1 MANIMNKLFGGSSK
15 SSTTEDEYTELDLT
29 KYEEVMD
36 DEPAQTYIRVAEL
49 TNLNELTSLKK
60 EIYDGNIVMIDI
72 SHIKVDK
79 LLLDRALKDLKEVV
93 LDVHGDIAGIKDDQ
107 VLVTPTGIKIDR
119 SKIIGGRY

>member
-15 SSTTEDEYTELDLT
+15 SSTLEDEYTELDLT
-29 KYEEVMD
+29 RYEEVID
-36 DEPAQTYIRVAEL
+36 EEPAETYIRVAEL

-72 SHIKVDK
+72 SNIKVDK
-79 LLLDRALKDLKEVV
+79 LLLDRALKDLKDVV
-93 LDVHGDIAGIKDDQ
+93 MDVHGDIAGIKDDQ

-119 SKIIGGRY
+119 SKLTGGRY

>member
-1 MANIMNKLFGGSSK
+1 MANIVNKLFGGSSK

-29 KYEEVMD
+29 KYEEVID
-36 DEPAQTYIRVAEL
+36 DEPAETYIRVAEL

-72 SHIKVDK
+72 SNIKVDK
-79 LLLDRALKDLKEVV
+79 LILDRALKDLKEVV
-93 LDVHGDIAGIKDDQ
+93 LDVHGDIAGIKEDQ

-119 SKIIGGRY
+119 SKITGGRY

>member
-1 MANIMNKLFGGSSK
+1 MANIVNKLFGGSGK

-36 DEPAQTYIRVAEL
+36 DEPAETYIRVAEL

-72 SHIKVDK
+72 SNIKVDK

-93 LDVHGDIAGIKDDQ
+93 IDVHGDIAGIKEDQ
-107 VLVTPTGIKIDR
+107 VLVTPTGVKIDR

>member
-1 MANIMNKLFGGSSK
+1 MANIVNKLFGSSNK

-36 DEPAQTYIRVAEL
+36 DEPAETYIRVAEL

-72 SHIKVDK
+72 SNIKVDK

-93 LDVHGDIAGIKDDQ
+93 MDVHGDIAGIKEDQ
-107 VLVTPTGIKIDR
+107 VLVTPMGIKIDR
-119 SKIIGGRY
+119 SKLTGGRY

>member
-29 KYEEVMD
+29 KYEEVID
-36 DEPAQTYIRVAEL
+36 DEPAETYIRVAEL

-60 EIYDGNIVMIDI
+60 EVYEGNILMIDI
-72 SHIKVDK
+72 SNIKVDK

-93 LDVHGDIAGIKDDQ
+93 MDVHGDIAGIKDDQ

-119 SKIIGGRY
+119 SKITGGRY

>member
-1 MANIMNKLFGGSSK
+1 MANIVNKLFGGSSK

-36 DEPAQTYIRVAEL
+36 DEPAETYIRVAEL
-49 TNLNELTSLKK
+49 TNLNELTALKK

-72 SHIKVDK
+72 SNIKVDK

-93 LDVHGDIAGIKDDQ
+93 MDVHGDIAGIKEDQ

>member
-1 MANIMNKLFGGSSK
+1 MANIVNKLFGSSNK

-36 DEPAQTYIRVAEL
+36 DEPAETYIRVAEL
-49 TNLNELTSLKK
+49 TNLNELSSLKK

-72 SHIKVDK
+72 SNIKVDK

-93 LDVHGDIAGIKDDQ
+93 MDVHGDIAGIKDDQ
-107 VLVTPTGIKIDR
+107 VLVTPMGIKIDR
-119 SKIIGGRY
+119 SKLTGGRY

>member
-1 MANIMNKLFGGSSK
+1 MANIVNKLFGSSSK

-36 DEPAQTYIRVAEL
+36 DEPAETYIRVAEL

-72 SHIKVDK
+72 SNIKVDK

-93 LDVHGDIAGIKDDQ
+93 MDVHGDIAGIKEDQ
-107 VLVTPTGIKIDR
+107 VLVTPMGIKIDR
-119 SKIIGGRY
+119 SKLTGGRY

>member
-1 MANIMNKLFGGSSK
+1 MANIVNKLFGGSSK

-36 DEPAQTYIRVAEL
+36 DEPAETYIRVAEL

-72 SHIKVDK
+72 SNIKVDK

-93 LDVHGDIAGIKDDQ
+93 MDVHGDIAGIKEDQ

>member
-1 MANIMNKLFGGSSK
+1 MANIVNKLFGSSSK

-36 DEPAQTYIRVAEL
+36 DEPAETYIRVAEL
-49 TNLNELTSLKK
+49 TNLNELASLKK

-72 SHIKVDK
+72 SNIKVDK

-93 LDVHGDIAGIKDDQ
+93 MDVHGDIAGIKDDQ
-107 VLVTPTGIKIDR
+107 VLVTPMGIKIDR
-119 SKIIGGRY
+119 SKLTGGRY